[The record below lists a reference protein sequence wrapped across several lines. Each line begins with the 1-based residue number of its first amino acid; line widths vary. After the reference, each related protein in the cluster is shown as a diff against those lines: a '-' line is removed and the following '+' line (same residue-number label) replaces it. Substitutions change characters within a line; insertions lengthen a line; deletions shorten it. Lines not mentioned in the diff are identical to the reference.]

1 MKSPLEKRVQELRQ
15 LIEKYNDA
23 YYLYDAPLVPDSEY
37 DRLFRELQTL
47 ENEHPDLITPD
58 SPTQRVGGK
67 RMESFASV
75 KHSLPMLSLDNA
87 FTQEEAENFEK
98 RILDRFR
105 ALEITPALPLT
116 FVCEPK
122 LDGLAVSLIYKNGVF
137 VQGSTRGDGF
147 TGEDIT
153 ANLRT
158 IRNIPLRLKDQAPQ
172 LLEVRGEVYMPK
184 EGFTNLNETQKK
196 LGEKVFA
203 NPRNAAAGSLRQLD
217 SGITAKRP
225 LKFFAYGI
233 GELKGKSLPKKH
245 SETLAWLKALGF
257 PIPEITQVKKGMEN
271 CLAFYQQILNKR
283 DELPY
288 DIDGV
293 VYKIDSVDYQQLLGF
308 VARAPRWALAHKFP
322 AEEQL
327 TAVEAIEFQVG
338 RTGVL
343 TPVARL
349 TPVFVGGA
357 RVSNATLHNIE
368 EVHRKDVRVS
378 DIVIVR
384 RAGDVIPEVM
394 SVLLD
399 RRPENTKIIQLP
411 KSCPVC
417 GAEVF
422 KPEGEVAARCTAGL
436 SCPAQRKEG
445 LKHFVSRKAMAI
457 DGLGDKI
464 IEQLVDVGLVHD
476 PSDLYRLQLSQI
488 VDLERM
494 GEKSAT
500 KLLANIEA
508 SKATT
513 LARFIYA
520 LGIRE
525 VGETTALSLATH
537 FGSLEKLQAADEE
550 ALLSINDIGPIAA
563 ASIKE
568 FFHVPQNKKVI
579 AALVHAGI
587 HWPQANVSEVKE
599 NPFKGKTVV
608 LTGTLQHYS
617 RDEATLLLQRLGAK
631 VSGSVSAKTDFV
643 IAGESA
649 GSKLAKAESLDVA
662 VLTEKEFLNKIKS
675 YV

>member
-1 MKSPLEKRVQELRQ
+1 
-15 LIEKYNDA
+15 
-23 YYLYDAPLVPDSEY
+23 VPDSEY

-184 EGFTNLNETQKK
+184 EGFTNLNETQKN

-233 GELKGKSLPKKH
+233 GELKGMSLPKKH

-378 DIVIVR
+378 DTVIVR

-488 VDLERM
+488 VNLERM

-662 VLTEKEFLNKIKS
+662 VLTEKEFLNKMKT